1 MYASHRPI
9 SAILLESALRPLQP
23 IGAISVPSSFAGID
37 NRAMRA
43 RVAAWFNEFGHGGI
57 DVSRKIQ
64 DFDFRSARSS
74 KSSRRSL

>member
-1 MYASHRPI
+1 MSVYENVLLSHEARL
-9 SAILLESALRPLQP
+9 SRF
-23 IGAISVPSSFAGID
+23 GGID

-64 DFDFRSARSS
+64 DFEFRSARSS